1 VETSSCTRAPAPPFA
16 LRVDRR
22 IGLLVSAV
30 RAAAAAVG
38 AGAPVGGEGS
48 QDVQSH
54 RARTAA
60 TVRHLA
66 GTADTAVPRGVFRR
80 AIAAEIS
87 VTMSPTGKTSIKVMP
102 MLKRGFL

>member
-1 VETSSCTRAPAPPFA
+1 MAASLPAFHPLFRPARKRFCRSGARCQPSREGTTSVMRTSPVARLSHGEFEWGRGRVPA
-16 LRVDRR
+16 LD
-22 IGLLVSAV
+22 
-30 RAAAAAVG
+30 
-38 AGAPVGGEGS
+38 
-48 QDVQSH
+48 Q
-54 RARTAA
+54 
-60 TVRHLA
+60 A